1 MISTLAKIRADTKEI
16 VLSSPCFFNKEEL
29 ERIGVI
35 LDKPFKQ
42 NGITYI
48 YQLLKGE

>member
-16 VLSSPCFFNKEEL
+16 VLSSPCFFNNEEL
-29 ERIGVI
+29 EKMGIT
-35 LDKPFKQ
+35 LDEPFEQ
-42 NGITYI
+42 NGNTYI